1 MSFYTHNKPR
11 LVDSNLYHKLL
22 KRQYYSKLEQPIK
35 NENKESSFFSNNDF
49 LNTVKDFFKNNWSF
63 LLILSIL
70 VFILVYRYNVIK
82 EDLEMKKARKQYIDQ
97 LIIDNYRK
105 EKRLELERNNDPNED
120 WIDETLNEYQ
130 NTDNLE
136 LNQMEDF
143 KPIIN
148 NEIPIINENQSFNN
162 EIQSFNNEI
171 QSFNNEI
178 QAVNQDSSFNNYFN
192 SKIDTRFQP
201 FYGNSSFAPF

>member
-1 MSFYTHNKPR
+1 MSFYTHNRPR

-22 KRQYYSKLEQPIK
+22 QRQHYSKLEQTIK
-35 NENKESSFFSNNDF
+35 NDNKETSFFGDNEF
-49 LNTVKDFFKNNWSF
+49 LNSVKDFLKNNWSF

-105 EKRLELERNNDPNED
+105 EKRLELERKNDLNED
-120 WIDETLNEYQ
+120 WIDETLKEYQ
-130 NTDNLE
+130 NPNNIQDYLE
-136 LNQMEDF
+136 TENIDQTEDF
-143 KPIIN
+143 SNFIN
-148 NEIPIINENQSFNN
+148 NDQLPNQNNRNE
-162 EIQSFNNEI
+162 EVL
-171 QSFNNEI
+171 
-178 QAVNQDSSFNNYFN
+178 AMNQDSSFNNYFN
-192 SKIDTRFQP
+192 SKMDNTFEP

>member
-22 KRQYYSKLEQPIK
+22 KRQHYSKLEQTIK
-35 NENKESSFFSNNDF
+35 NDNQETSFFGDNEF
-49 LNTVKDFFKNNWSF
+49 LDSVINFLKNNWSF

-97 LIIDNYRK
+97 LIMDNYRK
-105 EKRLELERNNDPNED
+105 EKRLELERQNDLNED
-120 WIDETLNEYQ
+120 WIDETLKEYQ
-130 NTDNLE
+130 EPESNDIKIQDYIET
-136 LNQMEDF
+136 
-143 KPIIN
+143 
-148 NEIPIINENQSFNN
+148 ENFSQTN
-162 EIQSFNNEI
+162 
-171 QSFNNEI
+171 NNEI
-178 QAVNQDSSFNNYFN
+178 QAINQDSSFNNYFN
-192 SKIDTRFQP
+192 SKMDNTFEP

>member
-1 MSFYTHNKPR
+1 MSFYTHNRPR

-22 KRQYYSKLEQPIK
+22 RKQHYSKLEQTIK
-35 NENKESSFFSNNDF
+35 NDNHETSFFGDNEF
-49 LNTVKDFFKNNWSF
+49 LNSVKDFLKNNWSF

-105 EKRLELERNNDPNED
+105 EKRLELERKNDLNED
-120 WIDETLNEYQ
+120 WIDETLKEYQ
-130 NTDNLE
+130 NPNNIQDYLE
-136 LNQMEDF
+136 TENIDQTEDF
-143 KPIIN
+143 SNFIN
-148 NEIPIINENQSFNN
+148 NDQLPNQNNRNE
-162 EIQSFNNEI
+162 EV
-171 QSFNNEI
+171 
-178 QAVNQDSSFNNYFN
+178 QAMNQDSSFNNYFN
-192 SKIDTRFQP
+192 SKVDNTFEP

>member
-1 MSFYTHNKPR
+1 MSFYTHNRPR

-22 KRQYYSKLEQPIK
+22 KRQHYSKLEQTIK
-35 NENKESSFFSNNDF
+35 NDNQETSFFGDNEF
-49 LNTVKDFFKNNWSF
+49 LNSVKDFLKNNWSF

-105 EKRLELERNNDPNED
+105 EKRLELERKNDLNED
-120 WIDETLNEYQ
+120 WIDETLKEYQ
-130 NTDNLE
+130 NTNNIQDYLE
-136 LNQMEDF
+136 TENIDQTEDF
-143 KPIIN
+143 SNFIN
-148 NEIPIINENQSFNN
+148 NDQLPNQNNRNE
-162 EIQSFNNEI
+162 EV
-171 QSFNNEI
+171 
-178 QAVNQDSSFNNYFN
+178 QAMNQDSSFNNYFN
-192 SKIDTRFQP
+192 SKMDNTFEP

>member
-11 LVDSNLYHKLL
+11 LVESNLYHKLL
-22 KRQYYSKLEQPIK
+22 RKQHYSKLEQTIK
-35 NENKESSFFSNNDF
+35 NDNQEKNFIADNEFLNSIKDF
-49 LNTVKDFFKNNWSF
+49 LKNNWSF

-105 EKRLELERNNDPNED
+105 EKRLELERKNDLNED
-120 WIDETLNEYQ
+120 WIDETLKEYQ
-130 NTDNLE
+130 NPNNLQDFLE
-136 LNQMEDF
+136 TENIDQTEDF
-143 KPIIN
+143 SNFTSNDNDQLPTQ
-148 NEIPIINENQSFNN
+148 EV
-162 EIQSFNNEI
+162 
-171 QSFNNEI
+171 
-178 QAVNQDSSFNNYFN
+178 QAINQDSSFNNYFN
-192 SKIDTRFQP
+192 SKMDNAFEP

>member
-1 MSFYTHNKPR
+1 MSFYTHNRPR

-22 KRQYYSKLEQPIK
+22 KRQHYSKLEQTIK
-35 NENKESSFFSNNDF
+35 NDNQETSFFGDNEF
-49 LNTVKDFFKNNWSF
+49 LNSVKDFLKNNWSF

-105 EKRLELERNNDPNED
+105 EKRLELERKNDLNED
-120 WIDETLNEYQ
+120 WIDETLKEYQ
-130 NTDNLE
+130 NPNNIQDYLE
-136 LNQMEDF
+136 TENIDQTEDF
-143 KPIIN
+143 SNFIN
-148 NEIPIINENQSFNN
+148 NDQLPNQNNRNE
-162 EIQSFNNEI
+162 EVK
-171 QSFNNEI
+171 
-178 QAVNQDSSFNNYFN
+178 AMNQDSSFNNYFN
-192 SKIDTRFQP
+192 SKMDNTFEP